1 MQERAKA
8 HFVTEQEYL
17 DMERSSEI
25 KHEFHAG
32 EVFAMAGG
40 TPDHALITMNLGST
54 LKQAVKGL
62 RCLVYSPDLRIK
74 VEATD
79 LYTYPDVSLLCGEP
93 KFTKDN
99 PPALTNPT
107 LLAEV
112 LSESSEGYDRG
123 KKFHHYSRIPSL
135 VAYLLI
141 SQNTPAIEQLVRQ
154 AEFQW
159 EHRILGGLEAF
170 VDIPSLQ
177 IRFSLADVFAG
188 VVFPPSVLRNK

>member
-1 MQERAKA
+1 
-8 HFVTEQEYL
+8 VTEQEYL

-135 VAYLLI
+135 AAYLLV

-154 AEFQW
+154 AESMGASYPG
-159 EHRILGGLEAF
+159 RIGSIRRHSFAPDQIFSRGCVRGSRF
-170 VDIPSLQ
+170 PS
-177 IRFSLADVFAG
+177 IRS
-188 VVFPPSVLRNK
+188 S